1 MQKKQIGQ
9 LFIIGYQ
16 GEEPSDEFLS
26 FVEEWG
32 IGGVI
37 VFARNLSDPDKLPGH
52 LARIAEA
59 SGQKLF
65 TSIDQEG
72 GLVMRILSKGS
83 LFPSAMALSATGSLE
98 LTEAAHF
105 AMGKEMLSLGLNWNL
120 APVLDINHPGNPGIG
135 ARSFSDQPELV
146 AEYGCAAING
156 LQKAGVLACAK
167 HFPGKGHAQ
176 VDSHLTLPVI
186 PYSADHLDSFELV
199 PFKKAIAAEV
209 AAIMT
214 SHVFF
219 PAYEKAKD
227 LPATL
232 SKSVLTGL
240 LRDKLAFK
248 GILVTDDL
256 EMGAITESFGIAQAA
271 SMSFH
276 AGADLLLICHKLEQQ
291 RLAAETILHQLAN
304 NPETGR
310 RLNESLERI
319 AAARQKLAT
328 NQSSQTLAALKV
340 AHAPL
345 IEKVHEQ
352 SVKFLRFSPQM
363 VPLKTAGQKTLFV
376 LPHISSL
383 VQVEEEH
390 HQGSLQALINKEF
403 PDVETT
409 VYDPKGSSEE
419 LMTQLSKDCSF
430 ALDSNVQVVFFSYNA
445 HIFKGQQ
452 ASIELLSQKTERFAV
467 VALRNPYDLEFCK
480 NAGTCAATFGFRTPA
495 IKAILKVFKGQLPP
509 VTSGWPISTME
520 WQQGLQNS

>member
-52 LARIAEA
+52 LARISEA
-59 SGQKLF
+59 AGQKLF

-72 GLVMRILSKGS
+72 GLVLRILSKGS
-83 LFPSAMALSATGSLE
+83 LFPSAMGMSATGSLE
-98 LTEAAHF
+98 LTEQTHAAI
-105 AMGKEMLSLGLNWNL
+105 GKEMLSLGLNWNL

-135 ARSFSDQPELV
+135 ARSFADKPEVV
-146 AEYGCAAING
+146 AAYGCAAVRG

-167 HFPGKGHAQ
+167 HFPGKGHAK

-186 PYSADHLDSFELV
+186 PYSAEHLESFELL
-199 PFKKAIAAEV
+199 PFKKAIEAEV

-214 SHVFF
+214 AHVFF
-219 PAYEKAKD
+219 PAFEKSKD

-240 LRDKLAFK
+240 LREKLGFK

-271 SMSFH
+271 NLSFH
-276 AGADLLLICHKLEQQ
+276 AGADLLLICHQLEQQ
-291 RLAAETILHQLAN
+291 RLAAETILKQLST

-310 RLNESLERI
+310 RLSESLERI
-319 AAARQKLAT
+319 AAARKKLT
-328 NQSSQTLAALKV
+328 DGQLPQTLAALKT
-340 AHAPL
+340 AHEPL

-352 SVKFLRFSPQM
+352 SIKFLRYSPEM
-363 VPLKTAGQKTLFV
+363 IPLTGTEKNTLFV
-376 LPHISSL
+376 LPQISSL

-390 HQGSLQALINKEF
+390 RQGSLKALINEEF
-403 PDVETT
+403 PGAATAVYNPKSSVEEIEAQIKNEAGFSI
-409 VYDPKGSSEE
+409 DSGSR
-419 LMTQLSKDCSF
+419 
-430 ALDSNVQVVFFSYNA
+430 VIFFSYNA
-445 HIFKGQQ
+445 HIFDGQK
-452 ASIELLSQKTERFAV
+452 AAIESLSNQTDKMAV
-467 VALRNPYDLEFCK
+467 VALRNPYDLADCK
-480 NAGTCAATFGFRTPA
+480 KVATCAATFGFRTPA
-495 IKAILKVFKGQLPP
+495 IKALLKVLKGRNRP
-509 VTSGWPISTME
+509 TTAGWPIETTG
-520 WQQGLQNS
+520 W

>member
-9 LFIIGYQ
+9 LFIIGYH

-37 VFARNLSDPDKLPGH
+37 VFARNLTDPDKLPGH
-52 LARIAEA
+52 LAKIAEA

-83 LFPSAMALSATGSLE
+83 LFPSAMALSATGSLK

-120 APVLDINHPGNPGIG
+120 APVLDINHPDNPGIG
-135 ARSFSDQPELV
+135 ARSFSDDPERV
-146 AEYGCAAING
+146 AAYGCAAIKG

-186 PYSADHLDSFELV
+186 PYSAEHLESFELV
-199 PFKKAIAAEV
+199 PFKKAIEAEV

-240 LRDKLAFK
+240 LRDKLGFK

-291 RLAAETILHQLAN
+291 RLAAETILHELGN

-310 RLNESLERI
+310 RLGESLERI
-319 AAARQKLAT
+319 AAARQKLS
-328 NQSSQTLAALKV
+328 NDQPALTIAELKNG
-340 AHAPL
+340 HASL
-345 IEKVHEQ
+345 IERVHEQ
-352 SVKFLRFSPQM
+352 SVKFLRLDPQM

-376 LPHISSL
+376 LPQISSL

-390 HQGSLQALINKEF
+390 HQGSLKVVINKEF
-403 PDVETT
+403 PDAATS
-409 VYDPKGSSEE
+409 VYDPKGSSED
-419 LMTQLSKDCSF
+419 LMAQISKDCSF
-430 ALDSNVQVVFFSYNA
+430 AIDNNTQVVFFSYNA

-452 ASIELLSQKTERFAV
+452 TAIELLSGKTGRFAV
-467 VALRNPYDLEFCK
+467 VALRNPYDLAFCK
-480 NAGTCAATFGFRTPA
+480 KAGTCAATFGFRTPA
-495 IKAILKVFKGQLPP
+495 IKALLKVLKGQSPAI
-509 VTSGWPISTME
+509 TSEWPISTSG
-520 WQQGLQNS
+520 WQ